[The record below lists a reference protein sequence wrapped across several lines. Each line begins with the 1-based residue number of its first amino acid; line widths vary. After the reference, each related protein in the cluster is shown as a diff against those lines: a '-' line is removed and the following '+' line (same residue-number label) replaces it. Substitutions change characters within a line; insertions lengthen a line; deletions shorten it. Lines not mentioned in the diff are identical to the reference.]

1 MADATPTELQALL
14 GRLQAAQR
22 ELIVTAA
29 RAAMMPADG
38 TLRRISDLEN
48 TIAAV
53 EALIHE
59 QRPGK
64 GA

>member
-22 ELIVTAA
+22 ELIFTAA
-29 RAAMMPADG
+29 RTAMMPADG

-59 QRPGK
+59 QKLERR
-64 GA
+64 A

>member
-1 MADATPTELQALL
+1 MVDATLTELQALL

-22 ELIVTAA
+22 ELIFTAA

-59 QRPGK
+59 QKPERR
-64 GA
+64 A

>member
-1 MADATPTELQALL
+1 MADATLTELQALL

-22 ELIVTAA
+22 ELIFTAA